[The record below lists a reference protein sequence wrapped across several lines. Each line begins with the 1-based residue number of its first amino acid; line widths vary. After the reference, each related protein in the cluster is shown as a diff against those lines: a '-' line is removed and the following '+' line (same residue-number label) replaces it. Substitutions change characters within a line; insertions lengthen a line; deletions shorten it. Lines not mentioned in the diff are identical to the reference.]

1 MSPAVSQDD
10 QQAQY
15 ASGFLQGNVLVI
27 ALSSAVRS
35 LGSFVGVYLPKY
47 FLQIGGNPLTLGL
60 YTSMAYLVQFL
71 TLSVGGF
78 VADFYGRKRI
88 IVLAAFYGVFFPV
101 LYALVQ
107 DWRVFG
113 ALTLFA
119 TIGTIS
125 SPAVHATVAD
135 SIAPE
140 RRTLGIATL
149 QVVSSLPSVISPLL
163 GGWLIASYGLE
174 NGFRTACL
182 YAAFFASLSVLPLLF
197 FLKETLHSK
206 AGRAMDPSVRR
217 VFSGFRK
224 LSSDTVPH
232 SLRVLI
238 ASYALVAFA
247 NSAVAQ
253 YYILFASSVVGLSD
267 FSWGLV
273 VSLQLLVAS
282 VLKIPGGWLSDRFGK
297 RKIMIA
303 SLLTTVPAILLF
315 VLSRSFIEVVVAT
328 ILLVAAGIYY
338 APTHEAFQADLTPR
352 SVRGRVTAMWD
363 MSSAISAALGAAV
376 GGLAFQAFGPA
387 VPFYVF
393 AVAELVAALLLIGI
407 VKEPETR
414 EP

>member
-1 MSPAVSQDD
+1 MPQDD
-10 QQAQY
+10 QQKHSV
-15 ASGFLQGNVLVI
+15 SGIFQGNMLVI

-60 YTSMAYLVQFL
+60 YTSLAYLIQFL

-78 VADFYGRKRI
+78 IADFHGRRRI
-88 IVLAAFYGVFFPV
+88 IVVAAFYGVFFPL
-101 LYALVQ
+101 LYAFVQ

-125 SPAVHATVAD
+125 NPAVHATVAD

-140 RRTLGIATL
+140 RRTLGIASL

-163 GGWLIASYGLE
+163 GGWLIANYGLE

-182 YAAFFASLSVLPLLF
+182 YAAVFAFLSALPLF
-197 FLKETLHSK
+197 VFLKETLHPKSGEK
-206 AGRAMDPSVRR
+206 TDPSIRN
-217 VFSGFRK
+217 VFSGFREMP
-224 LSSDTVPH
+224 SNAVPN

-238 ASYALVAFA
+238 SCYALVAFA

-267 FSWGLV
+267 FSWGIV

-282 VLKIPGGWLSDRFGK
+282 VLKIPGGWFSDRFGK
-297 RKIMIA
+297 RKTMIA

-315 VLSRSFIEVVVAT
+315 VLSRSFFEVVVAAV
-328 ILLVAAGIYY
+328 LLVAAGIYY
-338 APTHEAFQADLTPR
+338 APAHEAFQADLTPR
-352 SVRGRVTAMWD
+352 SVRGRITAMWD
-363 MSSAISAALGAAV
+363 MGSAVSAALGAAA
-376 GGLAFQAFGPA
+376 GGFAFQAFGPA

-393 AVAELVAALLLIGI
+393 AIAESVAALLLIGM